1 MKALIIATA
10 VIFDILAANPLSADD
25 HLPTGTEIM
34 QKGMILN
41 KQMIDRGG
49 FFTAEYWVIYKD
61 MYFFCTAGNVKLSCT
76 RQKVSKTKEK
86 RQ

>member
-34 QKGMILN
+34 QKGMIIN
-41 KQMIDRGG
+41 KQMIDRGS

-61 MYFFCTAGNVKLSCT
+61 MYFFCTANLFQIVKLFKLNVKYY
-76 RQKVSKTKEK
+76 R
-86 RQ
+86 

>member
-1 MKALIIATA
+1 MKSLIIATA

-41 KQMIDRGG
+41 KQMIDRGS

-61 MYFFCTAGNVKLSCT
+61 MYFFCTAGNGGLSCT

-86 RQ
+86 Q